1 MDNGNPDDPRIHP
14 QNVPDAVHPSIKLWI
29 VFGGYRFSDRKCYT
43 GRVRRGFGEK
53 VARFGAVLDSRTG
66 RLSLSGSRPFGDR
79 TACYRWSLKERPL
92 SSGTYPRDFNN
103 RFGLTTGAM
112 KQFHLHL
119 VSDATGETINSVARA
134 CVAQFDDVE
143 PVEHFWN
150 LVRTERQLAMVIEG
164 IKDNPGL
171 VMFTLVDEKLRRM
184 LQDVCRDLQVPCIPV
199 LEPLINAL
207 AAYLGLESQRQPGRQ
222 HMLDAE
228 YFGRMDAM
236 DFALAHDDG
245 QSTRD
250 LHEADVILMGVS
262 RTSKTPTCIYLAN
275 RGIKAANVPFVPG
288 CPLPPEIDQ
297 LTRPLIVGLTKDRD
311 RLIQIRRNRLRLLNQ
326 SEDTGYVDPEVVRQ
340 ELAEARR
347 LYSRKGWPVID
358 VTRRSIEE
366 TAAEIMMLLARR
378 RPGAPVP
385 GARP

>member
-1 MDNGNPDDPRIHP
+1 M
-14 QNVPDAVHPSIKLWI
+14 
-29 VFGGYRFSDRKCYT
+29 T
-43 GRVRRGFGEK
+43 GD
-53 VARFGAVLDSRTG
+53 L
-66 RLSLSGSRPFGDR
+66 
-79 TACYRWSLKERPL
+79 
-92 SSGTYPRDFNN
+92 
-103 RFGLTTGAM
+103 

-134 CVAQFDDVE
+134 CVAQFDHVR
-143 PVEHFWN
+143 PIEHFWN
-150 LVRTERQLAMVIEG
+150 LVRTTRQLDMVIEG

-171 VMFTLVDEKLRRM
+171 VMFTLVDDELRRQ
-184 LQDVCRDLQVPCIPV
+184 LQDVCRELQVPCIPV

-207 AAYLGLESQRQPGRQ
+207 GAYLGLESQSQPGRQ
-222 HMLDAE
+222 HMLDAQ

-245 QSTRD
+245 QGTWD
-250 LHEADVILMGVS
+250 LHEADVVLVGVS

-275 RGIKAANVPFVPG
+275 RGIKAANIPFVPN
-288 CPLPPEIDQ
+288 CPLPPELDQ
-297 LTRPLIVGLTKDRD
+297 VTRPLIIGLTKDPD

-326 SEDTGYVDPEVVRQ
+326 NDDTDYVDPEVVRT

-347 LYSRKGWPVID
+347 LYSRKRWPVID

-378 RPGAPVP
+378 QPGLGRPETLL
-385 GARP
+385 